1 MKASEGK
8 LGRIFIVT
16 LDRDDALPGA
26 LENFAHDRGINIAQ
40 VILAADSS
48 VSGIIA
54 PAEDGKPVLRLAG
67 TLQSG
72 NLEGEVIIQEI
83 LGINLKRIQDQASGL
98 RKLAVVQGSVTRVME
113 KPAPAPEEPG
123 PGTVPVYLFNAE
135 FN

>member
-16 LDRDDALPGA
+16 LDKDDTLPEA
-26 LENFAHDRGINIAQ
+26 LETFAHDRGINIAQ
-40 VILAADSS
+40 VLMAADSS

-54 PAEDGKPVLRLAG
+54 PGEDGKPALRLAG
-67 TLQSG
+67 APQSK
-72 NLEGEVIIQEI
+72 NLEGEVIVQEI
-83 LGINLKRIQDQASGL
+83 LGINLKRVQDQASGL
-98 RKLAVVQGSVTRVME
+98 GRLAVVQGSVTRVMG
-113 KPAPAPEEPG
+113 KPSPAPEEPG